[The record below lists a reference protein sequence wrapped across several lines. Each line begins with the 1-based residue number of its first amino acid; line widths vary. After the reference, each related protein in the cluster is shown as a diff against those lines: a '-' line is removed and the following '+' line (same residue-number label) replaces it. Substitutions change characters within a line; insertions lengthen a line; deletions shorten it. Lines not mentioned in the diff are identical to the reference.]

1 MTKEKGAAEAGVK
14 IRVARF
20 DWMWILAFGGIW
32 FAATAQGGMRESPEF
47 STWRL
52 VLGFAFLAEALWVRS
67 FGIDLTRESAIV
79 RGVRRRSIPWQEV
92 QAVLCH
98 SQLGSGRVSLVLE
111 NGTRL
116 TLRAPT
122 TYLGIGRARYERD
135 FHRIGQ
141 WWLAHRGESWRPARM
156 EAPWSPVQGSASST
170 TTGT

>member
-1 MTKEKGAAEAGVK
+1 MIEEKGAAEADVR
-14 IRVARF
+14 IRVARP
-20 DWMWILAFGGIW
+20 DWMWILAFAGIW
-32 FAATAQGGMRESPEF
+32 FATAGLDVMRESPE
-47 STWRL
+47 SAWPL
-52 VLGFAFLAEALWVRS
+52 VLGFVLVAEALWIRS

-79 RGVRRRSIPWQEV
+79 RGIRRRSIPWQEV
-92 QAVLCH
+92 QAVLRH

-111 NGTRL
+111 SGTRL

-122 TYLGIGRARYERD
+122 RFWGIGGARYERD

-141 WWLAHRGESWRPARM
+141 WWLAHRGESWRPVRT